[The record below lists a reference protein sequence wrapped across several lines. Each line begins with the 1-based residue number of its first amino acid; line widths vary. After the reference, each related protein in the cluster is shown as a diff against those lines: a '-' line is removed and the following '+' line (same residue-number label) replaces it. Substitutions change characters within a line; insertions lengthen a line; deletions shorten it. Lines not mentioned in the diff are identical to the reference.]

1 MFRARHRNEKKKD
14 VRLAQLDRAFGY
26 GPKGRGFESSNA
38 RYPQT
43 EVWGFLFAGK
53 HEEISMKLKK
63 VYKTLAV
70 TIALSVTAP
79 SGFTMDH
86 NEKHTAHVHAAGL
99 ESGDAETSETTGL
112 ATAAETET
120 AAQEPVS
127 SEPATEPNTGTSE
140 PATSRPP
147 AARSLPQ
154 IRPVRSQAASPPQS
168 QVPAAANRL
177 QNRGPVS
184 PLQRCRRWWILPQ
197 SRIQRCRL

>member
-1 MFRARHRNEKKKD
+1 
-14 VRLAQLDRAFGY
+14 
-26 GPKGRGFESSNA
+26 
-38 RYPQT
+38 
-43 EVWGFLFAGK
+43 
-53 HEEISMKLKK
+53 MKLKK

-127 SEPATEPNTGTSE
+127 SEPATEPNTGASE
-140 PATSRPP
+140 PATEPATGSTEPATDSSGTEPGSEPATEPGTGSSEPTTEPGTSEPSTEVPP
-147 AARSLPQ
+147 VVDPSTEPDTEVP
-154 IRPVRSQAASPPQS
+154 PVINPDE
-168 QVPAAANRL
+168 PATER
-177 QNRGPVS
+177 R
-184 PLQRCRRWWILPQ
+184 RIFRRWWIRMNP
-197 SRIQRCRL
+197 

>member
-1 MFRARHRNEKKKD
+1 
-14 VRLAQLDRAFGY
+14 
-26 GPKGRGFESSNA
+26 
-38 RYPQT
+38 
-43 EVWGFLFAGK
+43 
-53 HEEISMKLKK
+53 MKLKK

-140 PATSRPP
+140 PATGSTEP
-147 AARSLPQ
+147 ATDPSGTEPGSEPATEPGTGSSEPTTE
-154 IRPVRSQAASPPQS
+154 PGTSEPSTE
-168 QVPAAANRL
+168 VP
-177 QNRGPVS
+177 
-184 PLQRCRRWWILPQ
+184 RWWILPQ

>member
-1 MFRARHRNEKKKD
+1 
-14 VRLAQLDRAFGY
+14 
-26 GPKGRGFESSNA
+26 
-38 RYPQT
+38 
-43 EVWGFLFAGK
+43 
-53 HEEISMKLKK
+53 MKLKK

-127 SEPATEPNTGTSE
+127 SEPATEPNTGASE
-140 PATSRPP
+140 PATGSTEP
-147 AARSLPQ
+147 ATDPSGTEPG
-154 IRPVRSQAASPPQS
+154 SE
-168 QVPAAANRL
+168 PATEP
-177 QNRGPVS
+177 GTGSSEPTTEPGTS
-184 PLQRCRRWWILPQ
+184 EPSQRCRRWWILPQ

>member
-1 MFRARHRNEKKKD
+1 
-14 VRLAQLDRAFGY
+14 
-26 GPKGRGFESSNA
+26 
-38 RYPQT
+38 
-43 EVWGFLFAGK
+43 
-53 HEEISMKLKK
+53 MKLKK

-140 PATSRPP
+140 PGHRQHGACHRSVRYG
-147 AARSLPQ
+147 AR
-154 IRPVRSQAASPPQS
+154 
-168 QVPAAANRL
+168 
-177 QNRGPVS
+177 
-184 PLQRCRRWWILPQ
+184 QRARHRARYRQ
-197 SRIQRCRL
+197 QRTDYRTGDQ

>member
-1 MFRARHRNEKKKD
+1 
-14 VRLAQLDRAFGY
+14 
-26 GPKGRGFESSNA
+26 
-38 RYPQT
+38 
-43 EVWGFLFAGK
+43 
-53 HEEISMKLKK
+53 MKLKK

-140 PATSRPP
+140 PATEP
-147 AARSLPQ
+147 ATGSTEPATDPSGTEPG
-154 IRPVRSQAASPPQS
+154 ASPPQS
-168 QVPAAANRL
+168 QVPAVANRL

-184 PLQRCRRWWILPQ
+184 PLQRCRGGGSFHRAGYRGAACDQ
-197 SRIQRCRL
+197 S